1 MAAFP
6 AWLHALP
13 QIRETVAAMTTP
25 VVDRACFEKL
35 FGVRRRRAIQ
45 LMHRFG
51 GYQAGR
57 TFLVDREE
65 LLVALKNFDQTETD
79 REVSR
84 RTKVVAELER
94 ARALFPS
101 RKVQII
107 VPPAVMDNRMADL
120 PPTVRLRP
128 GELRIEFFGTE
139 DLLRQLVE
147 LSQSIVNDFG
157 RFQDVCESRRSSG

>member
-6 AWLHALP
+6 AWLHTLP
-13 QIRETVAAMTTP
+13 QIRKTVAAMTAA

-57 TFLVDREE
+57 TFLIEREK
-65 LLVALKNFDQTETD
+65 LLAGLNSFDQAVTD

-94 ARALFPS
+94 TKALFPA
-101 RKVQII
+101 RRVQIV
-107 VPPAVMDNRMADL
+107 VPPVVMDNRMADL
-120 PPTVRLRP
+120 PPTVHLRP
-128 GELRIEFFGTE
+128 GELRIEFHGTE

-147 LSQSIVNDFG
+147 LSQSITNDFE
-157 RFQDVCESRRSSG
+157 RFQKVCE